1 MLDLN
6 SMVRTLKRPSLLV
19 RAARFGLD
27 DYRRDRAL
35 RRILK
40 TEDLPST
47 GVALLELMELE
58 ACINDRRK
66 SNAADYS
73 PATHI
78 ALLTAIM
85 GEARLLQAAYRPQ
98 LVT

>member
-27 DYRRDRAL
+27 DYRRDRIL

-40 TEDLPST
+40 TEDVPPT
-47 GVALLELMELE
+47 GSALLQLLDLE
-58 ACINDRRK
+58 RDLNERRK
-66 SNAADYS
+66 LHSAEYNAS
-73 PATHI
+73 RHI
-78 ALLTAIM
+78 ILLTAIM
-85 GEARLLQAAYRPQ
+85 GEARLLQAAYRPT

>member
-27 DYRRDRAL
+27 DYRRDRVL

-40 TEDLPST
+40 TDDLPST
-47 GVALLELMELE
+47 GAALLQLMDLE
-58 ACINDRRK
+58 EVANDRRK
-66 SNAADYS
+66 QKSAEYS
-73 PATHI
+73 PAAHI
-78 ALLTAIM
+78 TLLTAIM
-85 GEARLLQAAYRPQ
+85 GEARILQAAYRPQ

>member
-40 TEDLPST
+40 TEELPST
-47 GVALLELMELE
+47 GAALLQLMDIENAL
-58 ACINDRRK
+58 NDRRK
-66 SNAADYS
+66 LQSAEYNAAM
-73 PATHI
+73 HI
-78 ALLTAIM
+78 TVLTAIM
-85 GEARLLQAAYRPQ
+85 GEARLLQAAYRPH

>member
-6 SMVRTLKRPSLLV
+6 SMVRTLKRPRLLV

-40 TEDLPST
+40 SDDLPST
-47 GVALLELMELE
+47 GAALLLLMDLE
-58 ACINDRRK
+58 NIANERRK
-66 SNAADYS
+66 LKSAEYSVAA
-73 PATHI
+73 HI
-78 ALLTAIM
+78 TLLTAIM

-98 LVT
+98 AVT